1 MPLIEYYGL
10 LFEWHDKK
18 MELVYRGREITFD
31 EVCSIFLDPAL
42 SSFDDVGHYDEQ
54 RLISVGLSNRGRLLT
69 VVWADRG
76 EVARIITAFEPSH
89 YQKRRYSKVTWLSSQ
104 DNETKQHI
112 NEMVRHIMA
121 LKRA

>member
-1 MPLIEYYGL
+1 MYWFFDVLTI
-10 LFEWHDKK
+10 
-18 MELVYRGREITFD
+18 VYRGREITFD

-89 YQKRRYSKVTWLSSQ
+89 YQKRRYSNAK
-104 DNETKQHI
+104 
-112 NEMVRHIMA
+112 
-121 LKRA
+121 

>member
-10 LFEWHDKK
+10 LFEWHDQK

-42 SSFDDVGHYDEQ
+42 TSFDDVGHYDEQ

-69 VVWADRG
+69 VVWVERG
-76 EVARIITAFEPSH
+76 DIARIITAFEPSH
-89 YQKRRYSKVTWLSSQ
+89 HQKRRYSNAK
-104 DNETKQHI
+104 
-112 NEMVRHIMA
+112 
-121 LKRA
+121 